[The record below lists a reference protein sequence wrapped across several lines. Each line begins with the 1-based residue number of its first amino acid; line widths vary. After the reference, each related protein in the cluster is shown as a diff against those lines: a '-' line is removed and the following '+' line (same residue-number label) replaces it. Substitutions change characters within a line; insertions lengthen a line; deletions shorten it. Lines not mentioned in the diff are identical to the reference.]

1 MIIIRPKRVY
11 KDHIKRE
18 IIVDGKV
25 IKEGSNLKM
34 LGLLI
39 DFQLTFENHCNQVIS
54 KSRRVQ
60 GVIKRLS
67 P

>member
-54 KSRRVQ
+54 KSRRVEN
-60 GVIKRLS
+60 KSTFKNR
-67 P
+67 